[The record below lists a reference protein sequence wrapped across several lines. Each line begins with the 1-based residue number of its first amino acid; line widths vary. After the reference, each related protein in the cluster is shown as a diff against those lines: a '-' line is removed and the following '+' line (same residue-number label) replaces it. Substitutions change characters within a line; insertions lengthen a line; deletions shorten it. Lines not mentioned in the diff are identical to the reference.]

1 MTELDELYQEL
12 IMDHNRNPRNFGK
25 LQNPNR
31 EADGHNPFCGDTIT
45 LHLKL
50 DETLVIEVGFQS
62 AGCAISKASASMMT
76 EAIKDKPENEINKIF
91 DAFHKML
98 TNNSNDS
105 LDSNDELG
113 DLAVMSG
120 VSQFPTRV
128 KCATLSWH
136 ALRAA
141 LSDDKETVKTE

>member
-50 DETLVIEVGFQS
+50 DERRVIEVGFQS
-62 AGCAISKASASMMT
+62 AGCAISKASA
-76 EAIKDKPENEINKIF
+76 
-91 DAFHKML
+91 
-98 TNNSNDS
+98 
-105 LDSNDELG
+105 
-113 DLAVMSG
+113 
-120 VSQFPTRV
+120 
-128 KCATLSWH
+128 
-136 ALRAA
+136 
-141 LSDDKETVKTE
+141 